1 MPDDPLVNAM
11 RKYENHPSIIKI
23 KSSLETTQLFVFN
36 FGNSDDISKII
47 NSLDPVKKTSGAI
60 LTKIIKLG
68 NKEICK
74 GMANWINKCIMQK
87 NSKRVKSSRYNAYIK
102 ESGSIR

>member
-1 MPDDPLVNAM
+1 MNAI

-23 KSSLETTQLFVFN
+23 KSSLKTTQLFVFN

-60 LTKIIKLG
+60 LTKIIKIA

-74 GMANWINKCIMQK
+74 DMAN
-87 NSKRVKSSRYNAYIK
+87 
-102 ESGSIR
+102 